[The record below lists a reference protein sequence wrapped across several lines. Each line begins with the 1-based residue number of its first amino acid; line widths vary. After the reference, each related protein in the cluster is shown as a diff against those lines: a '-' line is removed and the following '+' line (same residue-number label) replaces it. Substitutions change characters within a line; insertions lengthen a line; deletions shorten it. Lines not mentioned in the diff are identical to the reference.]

1 MNIETM
7 IEIRKGQIQNAPQS
21 LQVDAIVNCANPTL
35 MGSDSNVDG
44 AIHQAIDNENHE
56 QGFFKKK
63 IIQEWKDKIHTEKE
77 KVIRCNRGETVITE
91 GYGVCE
97 YVIHAVGPESD
108 RNNGKWNGIYSSSC
122 VEKLV
127 KCYQSIMEQ
136 VFQYQNIE
144 KIAIPVI
151 SAGNYGFDFEYAF
164 TIGLTSVY
172 NILLEKKKET
182 AELFEYIGLK
192 KVYFIVP
199 DEMGN
204 YETACEVF
212 KKYQKVFQKEHR
224 AVARGA
230 MKSQIEF
237 FKEIRS
243 YDTQKGSFAIAK
255 FIREILMVLRIILG
269 LWTYVKDLISK
280 RDWVLR
286 RQTVE
291 IMTFIKMLIPVPLM
305 LLYQG
310 YAGNNVVKW
319 LILIMLLYNLAD
331 TVTYLIALMFFADIQ
346 RPSANLSRSLIML
359 IVNYIE
365 VELDVAAIYL
375 VTQNFRHVAVSFN
388 DAVNLAIGCEAD
400 NLCRWLKFGNTG
412 IKFFFL
418 TVVLSYF
425 SSHMRQRKFRTY

>member
-1 MNIETM
+1 
-7 IEIRKGQIQNAPQS
+7 
-21 LQVDAIVNCANPTL
+21 
-35 MGSDSNVDG
+35 
-44 AIHQAIDNENHE
+44 
-56 QGFFKKK
+56 
-63 IIQEWKDKIHTEKE
+63 
-77 KVIRCNRGETVITE
+77 
-91 GYGVCE
+91 
-97 YVIHAVGPESD
+97 
-108 RNNGKWNGIYSSSC
+108 
-122 VEKLV
+122 
-127 KCYQSIMEQ
+127 MEQ